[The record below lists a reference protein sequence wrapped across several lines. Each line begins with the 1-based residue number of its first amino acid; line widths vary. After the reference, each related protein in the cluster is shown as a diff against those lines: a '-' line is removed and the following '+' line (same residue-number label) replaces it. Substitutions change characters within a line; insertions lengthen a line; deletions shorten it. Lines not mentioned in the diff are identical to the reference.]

1 MKNKYFVELLEMKEI
16 HELPDGWAAIDLVG
30 LLNHL
35 DFDGAASIAPE
46 ELKEM
51 TNMALSDFDL
61 AEAIEK
67 VLEFRFGDRL
77 NKSKQQNLI
86 DELREDKIWEE
97 YADMTYHKALFSVC
111 RLFYW
116 AFPKKF
122 SKPDMV
128 KIKWKIT
135 SQNNVSDSNIK
146 ELTPSFIAR
155 LLNDEMDDHNLIYRL
170 FDEQSASNK
179 FTASAHII
187 WKVAEEGFI
196 AEDKTNTLTVYTPW
210 NWVDELKG
218 VKNYESTA
226 FSDGQLN

>member
-1 MKNKYFVELLEMKEI
+1 
-16 HELPDGWAAIDLVG
+16 
-30 LLNHL
+30 
-35 DFDGAASIAPE
+35 
-46 ELKEM
+46 
-51 TNMALSDFDL
+51 
-61 AEAIEK
+61 
-67 VLEFRFGDRL
+67 
-77 NKSKQQNLI
+77 
-86 DELREDKIWEE
+86 
-97 YADMTYHKALFSVC
+97 MTYHKALFSVC

-196 AEDKTNTLTVYTPW
+196 AEYKPNTLTVYTSW